1 MSAKILLVDD
11 ERNIRRTL
19 AMILRP
25 EGFDVLEAGSGEEAI
40 ALFEKEG
47 ADLVIL
53 DVKLP
58 GKSGI
63 DVLREIKSA
72 EPDRMVIM
80 ISGHATV
87 ATAVEA
93 TREGAFDF
101 LEKPLTKERVLVAV
115 RNALRFGRIGEEV
128 RELRAREAGR
138 HVMLGE
144 TPAMRAVREKI
155 AQAGPTTARI
165 LILGES
171 GTGKE
176 LVARAVHEESD
187 RKGRPFVKVNCAAIP
202 EELIESE
209 LFGAVKGAYTGSVET
224 RDGKFLQA
232 DGGTLFLDEVGDMS
246 LRAQAKVLRTLQ
258 EGEIEKVGGSGTRKV
273 DVRVIAATN
282 QDLSARIRE
291 GQFRE
296 DLFFRLNVIPIH
308 VPPLRERREDIPL
321 LTNHFLERYRLENNL
336 PPMTIDDA
344 ALEALCRLP
353 WPGNVRELCNVV
365 ERLVILCRGA
375 QIGLADLEGAGVL
388 PRGTGSA
395 APRADQELH
404 PLDPDQVL
412 ALGGLV
418 EARRRFEAV
427 CIREALG
434 RAGGNV
440 SEAAR
445 LLGIDRTNLHK
456 KIQAYDIQEGKED
469 PHEKE

>member
-1 MSAKILLVDD
+1 MNAKILVVDD

-25 EGFDVLEAGSGEEAI
+25 EGFDVVEAGSGEDAL

-47 ADLVIL
+47 ADLIML

-63 DVLREIKSA
+63 DVLREIKRS

-101 LEKPLTKERVLVAV
+101 LEKPLTRERVLVAV
-115 RNALRFGRIGEEV
+115 RNALRFGRIGKEV

-144 TPAMRAVREKI
+144 TPAMNAVREKI

-176 LVARAVHEESD
+176 LVARAVHDESD
-187 RKGRPFVKVNCAAIP
+187 RKGRAFVKVNCAAIP

-209 LFGAVKGAYTGSVET
+209 LFGAVRGAYTGAVET

-282 QDLSARIRE
+282 QDLPSRIKE
-291 GQFRE
+291 GRFRE
-296 DLFFRLNVIPIH
+296 DLFFRLNVIPIR

-336 PPMTIDDA
+336 PPKAIAEDA
-344 ALEALCRLP
+344 LAALCRLS

-365 ERLVILCRGA
+365 ERLVILCPGA
-375 QIGLADLEGAGVL
+375 QIGIGDLEGAGVL
-388 PRGTGSA
+388 PRDA
-395 APRADQELH
+395 ATASPAADGRLH

-418 EARRRFEAV
+418 EARRRFEAE
-427 CIREALG
+427 CIRKALR
-434 RAGGNV
+434 RAGGNI

-445 LLGIDRTNLHK
+445 ILGIDRTNLHK
-456 KIQAYDIQEGKED
+456 KIQSYDIQE
-469 PHEKE
+469 EKENSDDKE